1 MKSTFATLAL
11 IIALAG
17 CATPAPQYGPAV
29 RPGDSGFS
37 ETRIENDRFR
47 VSYRTATG
55 GPVAASDFALLRA
68 AELTLQNGYDY
79 FIVTQRGVESNGR
92 YGGGSG
98 PRVGVGVGDGSF
110 GGHGGVSV
118 GAGVGFNLGGGVG
131 GSGGATSTIE
141 VRLGKGAKPDD
152 PTAYDARAVDRS
164 LRRPPA

>member
-1 MKSTFATLAL
+1 MKSTFATFAL

-47 VSYRTATG
+47 VSYHTASG
-55 GPVAASDFALLRA
+55 GPAAASDFALLRA
-68 AELTLQNGYDY
+68 AELTLQNGDDY
-79 FIVTQRGVESNGR
+79 FIVTQRGVDSNGR

-98 PRVGVGVGDGSF
+98 PRVGVGIGGGSL
-110 GGHGGVSV
+110 GRHSGVSI
-118 GAGVGFNLGGGVG
+118 GAGVGYNLGGHS
-131 GSGGATSTIE
+131 SGGATSTIE

-152 PTAYDARAVDRS
+152 PNAYDARSVDRS